1 MSQTENKYVVLAETN
16 GKDLECWYYFIK
28 YNGNEN
34 ALKHLQEQFSKV
46 EFFIMDDLSMFDL
59 DLDHLMSE
67 QTAKE
72 MVRLEVNVYFH
83 RMFNGKLKMIDFGFK
98 ENESNK
104 KKILKVFKTLG
115 VGQIDNFIDDEYVD
129 PEVLKLSNED
139 SSSED
144 DSSESSDDYEYS
156 YDENYDDTL

>member
-28 YNGNEN
+28 YNGNEK
-34 ALKHLQEQFSKV
+34 ALAHLQEQLEKV
-46 EFFIMDDLSMFDL
+46 EFFIMNDLSIFDL
-59 DLDHLMSE
+59 DLDHLMAE

-98 ENESNK
+98 EKESND

-115 VGQIDNFIDDEYVD
+115 IGQIDKFIDDEYVD
-129 PEVLKLSNED
+129 PTVMALSNED
-139 SSSED
+139 SGSESND
-144 DSSESSDDYEYS
+144 ESSDDYEYN
-156 YDENYDDTL
+156 YEDYDDTE